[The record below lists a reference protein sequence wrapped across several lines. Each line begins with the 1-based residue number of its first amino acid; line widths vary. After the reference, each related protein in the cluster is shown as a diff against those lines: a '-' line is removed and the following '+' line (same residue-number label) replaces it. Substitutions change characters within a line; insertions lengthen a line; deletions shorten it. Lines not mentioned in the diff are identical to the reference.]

1 MSRLYGTLMLRFYE
15 SGSGYKLRGKVHAQA
30 LAPYLFAAP
39 KSNRI
44 GLYHISLAAIADDLG
59 WELDDVRMALE
70 QILETGIAYYDEAER
85 LLYMPK
91 GARVQMQLKGERIA
105 KGNKQMNA
113 VIAAV
118 KRAGDHPFVE
128 DFKRRYLLPETLAE
142 YELTVDPDS
151 RLPPPTAPQKRYSE
165 APSVSLES
173 PIHTNSKPPV
183 VVVSCSASVPEDAR
197 APEPPLPEPPPPE
210 QPPPPPPPDL
220 QPHELTPEEAELV
233 ALVRADKRLGPL
245 LPDPRPI
252 VEDAVS
258 LLLTAGVTLDGLKR
272 SVAAASASVGKKQ
285 AAGDPPDGSRA
296 AGILEW
302 AFRDTQKRERK
313 ERDRAREDATEDP
326 DAQAE
331 RRRAREHAD
340 AEAES
345 VPDALSPAETA
356 RRAREMLKGREAPKA
371 ARRRPATREAS

>member
-59 WELDDVRMALE
+59 WELDDVRKALD
-70 QILETGIAYYDEAER
+70 QIIETGIAYYDEAER
-85 LLYMPK
+85 LLYMPE
-91 GARVQMQLKGERIA
+91 GARVQMQLKGEHIA

-128 DFKRRYLLPETLAE
+128 DFKRRYLLPETLTE
-142 YELTVDPDS
+142 YGLTVDQDS
-151 RLPPPTAPQKRYSE
+151 KLPPPTAPKKPYGE
-165 APSVSLES
+165 APSVLLES

-183 VVVSCSASVPEDAR
+183 VVVNCSASVPEDAR
-197 APEPPLPEPPPPE
+197 APEPRPPR
-210 QPPPPPPPDL
+210 PPPPPSPPTPDPP
-220 QPHELTPEEAELV
+220 PHELTPEEAELV
-233 ALVRADKRLGPL
+233 ALVCADKRLGSL

-258 LLLTAGVTLDGLKR
+258 LLLTAGVTIDGLKR

-285 AAGDPPDGSRA
+285 AAGDPPDGPRA

-302 AFRDTQKRERK
+302 AFRDTQRRERK
-313 ERDRAREDATEDP
+313 ERDRAREDAESDP
-326 DAQAE
+326 DARAE
-331 RRRAREHAD
+331 QRRAQERAD
-340 AEAES
+340 AAAES
-345 VPDALSPAETA
+345 VPDALSPSETA
-356 RRAREMLKGREAPKA
+356 RRAREVLGGRLAPKA
-371 ARRRPATREAS
+371 ARRRPAKKVS